1 MKAEATDMKMLPIDF
16 NFDFE
21 REAKQVFEMLKDRE
35 PLPVSKE
42 INTDEHLFIDNMVAD
57 YFGFQ
62 DRLEDIRNA
71 LIEQVT
77 FRLSRAKSQK

>member
-35 PLPVSKE
+35 PLPVAKE
-42 INTDEHLFIDNMVAD
+42 IQTDEHLLIDDIVAD

-71 LIEQVT
+71 LVEQVN
-77 FRLSRAKSQK
+77 FRLIRARSKK